1 MNKGVALSVVS
12 SCMFASLYYYA
23 TLLVPLTGLEI
34 FGWRMLL
41 TLPCV
46 TLFMLIGGEW
56 KRVLEIGER
65 LRKRPILILALCMS
79 SGLLGI
85 QLWLFLWA
93 PLNGRGL
100 QVSLGYFL
108 LPLAML
114 LVGRLLYRER
124 LTQLQKMA
132 ALSATL
138 GVAHELYQVG
148 GFSWEALLVA
158 IGLPIYFI
166 LRRKLR
172 TDHLGGLWFDMLL
185 TLPFA
190 TWIILGQGAGVEHF
204 AQSPRLLILIVI
216 LAVIS
221 ATAFMSY
228 IVASRILSFG
238 IFGLLGY
245 VEPVL
250 MVGVALIIGEQIQP
264 EEWLTY
270 IPIWIAVGL
279 LVLEGVRHL
288 GREARKTPSATR
300 PTDLWTSVCL
310 DQGMS
315 RQLHEAQP
323 CSCQK

>member
-1 MNKGVALSVVS
+1 MYKGVALSVAS
-12 SCMFASLYYYA
+12 SCLFAGLYYYA
-23 TLLVPLTGLEI
+23 TILAPLTGEEI

-46 TLFMLIGGEW
+46 TLFMVIDKEW
-56 KRVLEIGER
+56 QHVVQLLAR
-65 LRKRPILILALCMS
+65 LRRAPMLMLGLCLS
-79 SGLLGI
+79 SALLGI
-85 QLWLFLWA
+85 QQWLFMWA

-114 LVGRLLYRER
+114 LAGRLLYRER
-124 LTQLQKMA
+124 LTFLQKA
-132 ALSATL
+132 AGLSAAL
-138 GVAHELYQVG
+138 GVAHELYRAG

-158 IGLPIYFI
+158 IGFPIYFI
-166 LRRKLR
+166 LRRKLG

-190 TWIILGQGAGVEHF
+190 AWIVMGQHATSSHF
-204 AQSPRLLILIVI
+204 AQSPRLYLLVVL

-228 IVASRILSFG
+228 ITASRRLPLSL
-238 IFGLLGY
+238 FGLLGY

-250 MVGVALIIGEQIQP
+250 MLGVALILGERIQA

-270 IPIWIAVGL
+270 LPIWTAVGML
-279 LVLEGVRHL
+279 MLDGVRHL
-288 GREARKTPSATR
+288 WWGNAPTRIIEKTLRRDISASGSLPENSALPS
-300 PTDLWTSVCL
+300 L
-310 DQGMS
+310 DRCAES
-315 RQLHEAQP
+315 P
-323 CSCQK
+323 